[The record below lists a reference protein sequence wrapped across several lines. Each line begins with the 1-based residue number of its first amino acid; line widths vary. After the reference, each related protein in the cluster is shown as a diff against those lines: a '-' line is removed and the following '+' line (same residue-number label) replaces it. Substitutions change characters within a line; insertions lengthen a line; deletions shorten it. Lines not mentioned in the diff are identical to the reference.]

1 MWSHLYLILIKT
13 VAMKHII
20 TLLLVFTLTF
30 PSFAQDANK
39 KDTET
44 TTYYFIRHAEKD
56 RSDKTNRNP
65 DLTDAGKERAI
76 HWSEILQHVNFDA
89 VYSTKYNRTMQTA
102 APTAEKNKV
111 ELEFYDPRALYSED
125 FAKATQGKTVLVVGH
140 SNTTPAFVNMI
151 LKAKKYEDIDDNNN
165 GNLYIVTIS
174 DGNILDQ
181 VLTIN

>member
-1 MWSHLYLILIKT
+1 
-13 VAMKHII
+13 MKHII
-20 TLLLVFTLTF
+20 TLLLVITIAL
-30 PSFAQDANK
+30 PSFAQETGK
-39 KDTET
+39 KNGEI

-65 DLTDAGKERAI
+65 DLTDAGKTRAI
-76 HWSEILQHVNFDA
+76 HWSEILQHVKFDA

-111 ELEFYDPRALYSED
+111 ELQFYDPRALYSED
-125 FAKATQGKTVLVVGH
+125 FAKATQGQTVLVVGH

-151 LKAKKYEDIDDNNN
+151 LKDKKYEDINDNNN

-174 DGNILDQ
+174 NGTTTDQ